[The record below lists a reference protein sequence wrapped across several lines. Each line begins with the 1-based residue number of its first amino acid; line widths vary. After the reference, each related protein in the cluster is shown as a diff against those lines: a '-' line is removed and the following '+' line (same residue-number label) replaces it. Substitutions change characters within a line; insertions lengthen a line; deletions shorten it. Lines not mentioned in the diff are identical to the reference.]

1 MTRCL
6 QCNGILAKN
15 ERVCYSCGETAP
27 LQAGSVG
34 KGYSLLLA
42 LAFIVSLGLTA
53 FSFLSGR

>member
-15 ERVCYSCGETAP
+15 ERVCYSCGEAAP
-27 LQAGSVG
+27 LHGSTG
-34 KGYSLLLA
+34 SGYSLLLA

>member
-15 ERVCYSCGETAP
+15 ERVCYSCGECAP
-27 LQAGSVG
+27 VHSGSAGN
-34 KGYSLLLA
+34 GYSLLLA

>member
-15 ERVCYSCGETAP
+15 ERVCYSCGEAAP
-27 LQAGSVG
+27 MHGSASN
-34 KGYSLLLA
+34 GYSLLLA

>member
-15 ERVCYSCGETAP
+15 ERVCYSCGEAAP
-27 LQAGSVG
+27 MQSRPRGN
-34 KGYSLLLA
+34 GYSLLLA

-53 FSFLSGR
+53 FSFLAGR

>member
-15 ERVCYSCGETAP
+15 ERVCYSCGEAAP
-27 LQAGSVG
+27 IQSRSAGN
-34 KGYSLLLA
+34 GYSLLLA

>member
-6 QCNGILAKN
+6 TCNGILAKN
-15 ERVCYSCGETAP
+15 ERVCYSCGEAAP
-27 LQAGSVG
+27 IHTRSS
-34 KGYSLLLA
+34 GYSLLLA